1 MAKRSKSRGK
11 SQDVNPKVAAR
22 RAARKAAVA
31 ARAEGG
37 SSGPLRSFEG
47 LPGEA
52 DWVALREVV
61 PAATATARTNAEYGS
76 RDITVATLLPGL
88 VAAMHRADGEIL
100 VALQTPSSS
109 EDASRDVATAL
120 QAALNAEPG
129 TAVPQVELAPQGPRL
144 QDMLD
149 LQTPF
154 EVQVHSS
161 FDYAVSE
168 DDDLSGDLAS
178 AMEEFSESI
187 VPTVKL
193 TSVPSAYWCRMGAR
207 EFLRWSRPEPEEA
220 LLDALARLHA
230 RRESELEPGARFIGA
245 FRSCGIVVPVW
256 ELNRGTEAEELEPVL
271 PAMDERLTAALAETG
286 ELSPEARRA
295 RAGIVSRQ
303 VTLR

>member
-11 SQDVNPKVAAR
+11 AQDVNPKVAAR
-22 RAARKAAVA
+22 RAARKAAA
-31 ARAEGG
+31 AAHAEGAG
-37 SSGPLRSFEG
+37 SGPVRDFEH

-61 PAATATARTNAEYGS
+61 PAATATARTNAEYGA

-109 EDASRDVATAL
+109 GDASRDVAIAL
-120 QAALNAEPG
+120 QAALSAEPG
-129 TAVPQVELAPQGPRL
+129 TAVPQVELDTDGPRL
-144 QDMLD
+144 QEMLD

-154 EVQVHSS
+154 EVEVHSS
-161 FDYAVSE
+161 FDYAVSD
-168 DDDLSGDLAS
+168 DDDLSGELAE
-178 AMEEFSESI
+178 AMAEFSESI

-193 TSVPSAYWCRMGAR
+193 GSVDSAYWCRMGAR
-207 EFLRWSRPEPEEA
+207 EFLRWSRPEPEEE

-245 FRSCGIVVPVW
+245 FRSCGLVVPVW
-256 ELNRGTEAEELEPVL
+256 ELNRGTEAEELEGVL
-271 PAMDERLTAALAETG
+271 PAVDERLTEALAETG